1 MCIEEGRGNAD
12 IVFEDLAFHLRR
24 VMVFTSHAIKM
35 SGFKYYSPCILLF
48 WVCMCS
54 IILEAEVP
62 PPEVTG
68 SPLAIS
74 FIIEIF
80 VF

>member
-1 MCIEEGRGNAD
+1 MCIDEGRGKAD
-12 IVFEDLAFHLRR
+12 IVFEDFAFHLRR

-48 WVCMCS
+48 GVCVCL
-54 IILEAEVP
+54 IILEAKV
-62 PPEVTG
+62 PPEVTESLLG
-68 SPLAIS
+68 IS
-74 FIIEIF
+74 FIIEAF